1 MRISKGETWGLIP
14 ARGGSKSIPLK
25 NLTAFAGRPL
35 IDYVV
40 LAARASGRAAR
51 LICSTD
57 SPEIAARCR
66 ELGVERHDRSA
77 ALGRDETPV
86 IEVITHLL
94 RDLAGR
100 EGAVAEFVAL
110 LQPTSPFLLPA
121 HLDAAVDALAADP
134 AAGSAQT
141 VVPCPHNH
149 HAVNQRVIA
158 DGHVA
163 FRFPAE
169 RAQAYNKQRKA
180 PHYLF
185 GNLLVFRAEAALAQ
199 QVPFAA
205 PSLPVEIP
213 FHHGFD
219 LDGPDD
225 VRLGE
230 ALLAAGLVALP
241 HLS

>member
-1 MRISKGETWGLIP
+1 MKGETWGLVP

-40 LAARASGRAAR
+40 LAAQASGRASR

-57 SPEIAARCR
+57 SPEIAERCR
-66 ELGVERHDRSA
+66 DLGVEPHDRPA
-77 ALGRDETPV
+77 KLGQDETPV
-86 IEVITHLL
+86 IDVIAHLL
-94 RDLAGR
+94 QDVAARD
-100 EGAVAEFVAL
+100 GAVAEFIAL

-121 HLDAAVDALAADP
+121 HIDAAIAALAADS

-141 VVPCPHNH
+141 VVRCPHNH
-149 HAVNQRVIA
+149 HAINQRIIA
-158 DGHVA
+158 DGRVE
-163 FRFPAE
+163 FRFPEE
-169 RAQAYNKQRKA
+169 RAQAYNKQRKQ

-185 GNLLVFRAEAALAQ
+185 GNLLVFRAEAAVAQ
-199 QVPFAA
+199 HAPFAT

-213 FHHGFD
+213 FYYGFD

-241 HLS
+241 HLV

>member
-1 MRISKGETWGLIP
+1 MQVIKGETWGLIP

-35 IDYVV
+35 IDYVA
-40 LAARASGRAAR
+40 LAAQASGRATR

-57 SPEIAARCR
+57 SPEIAQRCR
-66 ELGVERHDRSA
+66 ALGVEAHDRPA
-77 ALGRDETPV
+77 ELGRDETPV
-86 IEVITHLL
+86 IDVIAHLL
-94 RDLAGR
+94 RDLADR
-100 EGAVAEFVAL
+100 DGAVAEFVAL

-121 HLDAAVDALAADP
+121 HIDAAVDALMADP
-134 AAGSAQT
+134 DAGSAQT

-149 HAVNQRVIA
+149 HAVNQRIIA
-158 DGHVA
+158 DGEVR

-180 PHYLF
+180 PHLLF
-185 GNLLVFRAEAALAQ
+185 GNLLVFRAAAALAQ
-199 QVPFAA
+199 HAPFAT

-213 FHHGFD
+213 FHYGFD

-241 HLS
+241 HLA